1 MRRQVAVEKRGCAGA
16 ATETPGCSSRSLR
29 QAWVSSQAEI
39 VIGSKTEKRAPTLAD
54 MNPLGGL
61 HASPDPQEAK
71 AFSLRQFLIE
81 PVHEKLSPATIY
93 G

>member
-1 MRRQVAVEKRGCAGA
+1 
-16 ATETPGCSSRSLR
+16 
-29 QAWVSSQAEI
+29 
-39 VIGSKTEKRAPTLAD
+39 